1 MRRPGADTRYG
12 ARAAR
17 CAARRPNENG
27 GPRGRRFF
35 IPPSHRFA
43 PGMPRRKPR
52 RRPRRARRALT
63 RP

>member
-1 MRRPGADTRYG
+1 M
-12 ARAAR
+12 RAAR

>member
-1 MRRPGADTRYG
+1 M
-12 ARAAR
+12 RAAR

-52 RRPRRARRALT
+52 RARRPLT

>member
-17 CAARRPNENG
+17 CAARHPNENG

-43 PGMPRRKPR
+43 PGMPRR
-52 RRPRRARRALT
+52 RPRRARRALT